1 MSIVIFRTII
11 LYTIVV
17 ASLRMMGKRQLG
29 EMSPSE
35 LVIAIVISELVAIPM
50 QDLNSPLING
60 IIPILTLLSL
70 EIMLSVFSLKSPRF
84 RRILSGQPCILI
96 ERGKV
101 MQQSLKRTRLTIQEL
116 TEELRQQGYSDFSTV
131 QYAIIESNGRL
142 SVLPFP
148 AHAPATAQDLGVTP
162 PEMGLP
168 IPLISDGAVV
178 PENLALR
185 GVDRKWLDK
194 RLKEQG
200 LQLSD
205 VFLLTADESK
215 KLYWAR
221 KEAAS

>member
-11 LYTIVV
+11 LYIVV
-17 ASLRMMGKRQLG
+17 VAALRMMGKRQLG

-50 QDLNSPLING
+50 QDLNSPLVNG

-70 EIMLSVFSLKSPRF
+70 EILMSVFSLKSPRF
-84 RRILSGQPCILI
+84 RRVLSGQPCILI
-96 ERGKV
+96 ERGKLL
-101 MQQSLKRTRLTIQEL
+101 QPSLKRTRITLQEL
-116 TEELRQQGYSDFSTV
+116 TEELRQQGYTDISTV

-148 AHAPATAQDLGVTP
+148 AHAPVTAQDMNVVP

-168 IPLISDGAVV
+168 LPLISDGAVV
-178 PENLALR
+178 SENLTLR
-185 GVDRKWLDK
+185 GVTRAWVND

-200 LQLSD
+200 LALSD
-205 VFLLTADESK
+205 VFLLAADESLS
-215 KLYWAR
+215 LYWAR
-221 KEAAS
+221 KEAV

>member
-1 MSIVIFRTII
+1 MSIVVFRTVI
-11 LYTIVV
+11 LYAVVV

-29 EMSPSE
+29 EMSPPE

-50 QDLNSPLING
+50 QDLNSPLFNG

-84 RRILSGQPCILI
+84 RRVLSGRPCILV

-101 MQQSLKRTRLTIQEL
+101 LQRSMKKTRITLQEL
-116 TEELRQQGYSDFSTV
+116 TEELRQQGYTDISAV

-148 AHAPATAQDLGVTP
+148 AHAPATAQALGVQP
-162 PEMGLP
+162 PEMSLP
-168 IPLISDGAVV
+168 LALISDGAVV

-194 RLKEQG
+194 RLQEQG
-200 LQLSD
+200 LALTD
-205 VFLLTADESK
+205 VFLLTADES
-215 KLYWAR
+215 LGLFWAR
-221 KEAAS
+221 KETA